1 MYAFIRVPCDTIA
14 PRYCMKTPGGIRASK
29 SGDCNP
35 VTICTLQQIALGRQ
49 NQERWTGRGARMEA
63 KTHSELVGEQKGER
77 PLGRNVDVLLTVH
90 LSIIL
95 VINQLNAQN
104 LVLM

>member
-1 MYAFIRVPCDTIA
+1 MD
-14 PRYCMKTPGGIRASK
+14 
-29 SGDCNP
+29 
-35 VTICTLQQIALGRQ
+35 
-49 NQERWTGRGARMEA
+49 GARMEA

-95 VINQLNAQN
+95 VINQLNAQI
-104 LVLM
+104 LVL